1 MALRFVLVA
10 VAAATPPSRVDDA
23 FQWNATPKCAPCR
36 VVPDGPIVGNGDL
49 GVVIGGSPG
58 TALGPPGGAP
68 GGDEA
73 LGLYFGKN
81 DYWGWPDALT
91 FHASFMHFSPGFT
104 ISNATLAA
112 RVSNADVSIEMSNAR
127 VLLENVLVADV
138 VATCAGAAAEL
149 NLTIG
154 SDNLF
159 AMPLVLNASTPAL
172 EKASVK
178 DDGWRAPLMVPCTTS
193 QIVFNSE
200 RAFAVDASGFLR
212 GAAGQCVALRHGS
225 PVAAPCDNTT
235 RWRLRA
241 DGRVESPEGTS
252 CLAAKD
258 TGVDAACPPHS
269 YYTDANATGA
279 CQSSKYVVA
288 VGACDAATRWS
299 LNDDG
304 FLEDADSG
312 RCLALA
318 PRLESNGVAVAARLL
333 REGVALDARKSAP
346 APDGRSRSFL
356 YDVSCG
362 ERLALRVAVLSE
374 RDAEDPLAAAVA
386 AAAVETEN
394 ASATA
399 AFWEDYWTQV
409 TSLSLDAHPDLE
421 RYFYASLYLQR
432 GAMRVGKTPPALWG
446 PYSTTDFPGWS
457 DDVTLDYNFE
467 ANYWATTM
475 LNAPELAAQ
484 YNDFILKESRLVE
497 LARRRAAL
505 EDWSLGG
512 WPDVAGA
519 EVSGMSSRASDF
531 GGFGGFA
538 FVSCTGAFRGM
549 ECCFDDGTRFVAG
562 LVATPMLSYYDG
574 TRDEAFLEEQL
585 VPYLRGVAE
594 FYESYAVDGH
604 LPFTCAQETCN
615 SDPKVAQHNNHQDLA
630 YARMVYQRLIDFG
643 DDVERWSRSLAALA
657 PFPLA
662 NASRGRVFA
671 EAVNAGPAQPAP
683 DSNAAYAITHLA
695 AIWPGRLVDAAGADR
710 ELLSVARNTV
720 ALVNDVTDFAPG
732 NGFVLNWPASAL
744 VVDGRDA
751 GALWANLSAAYARRA
766 TPNGWPDL
774 GGGGLEQNGA
784 LAAVGFALARV
795 VDGGVLRLFAGWPDD
810 APAAFERLRVD
821 RALLLSARGGARAA
835 RAPRRGAEGGGAA
848 DSLGSVA
855 DAFCDG
861 GGLALE
867 DLSRRHLIRL
877 ARCARPRP
885 KGRFGLRFTRNR
897 KIRAVLAAAA
907 AAAKAED
914 DALDADLSTPDGD
927 VCLSNRELLE
937 VCGARG
943 IRVDGTHGAR
953 LARLKF
959 WLQARRLLLRSSPEQ
974 PPPSLLLHLPALLS
988 TLLEQT
994 HAEDLAKELR

>member
-1 MALRFVLVA
+1 MSLRFVLIAAAARFVLVA
-10 VAAATPPSRVDDA
+10 VAAATPPLRVDDA

-36 VVPDGPIVGNGDL
+36 VVPDGPLVGNGDL

-81 DYWGWPDALT
+81 DFWGWPDALT
-91 FHASFMHFSPGFT
+91 FHASFMHFSPGFVLLGVAGETLPAFTASQT

-159 AMPLVLNASTPAL
+159 EMPLVLNATTPAL

-178 DDGWRAPLMVPCTTS
+178 DDGWRAPLMVPCTRVKSSSIRSAASPSTRPASYEAPRARTS
-193 QIVFNSE
+193 
-200 RAFAVDASGFLR
+200 G
-212 GAAGQCVALRHGS
+212 
-225 PVAAPCDNTT
+225 
-235 RWRLRA
+235 
-241 DGRVESPEGTS
+241 
-252 CLAAKD
+252 LAAKD

-304 FLEDADSG
+304 YLEDFDSG

-346 APDGRSRSFL
+346 AADGRSRSFL

-399 AFWEDYWTQV
+399 AFWEVYWSQV
-409 TSLSLDAHPDLE
+409 TSLSLDDHQDLE
-421 RYFYASLYLQR
+421 RDFYASLYLQR

-457 DDVTLDYNFE
+457 DDLTLDYSFE

-519 EVSGMSSRASDF
+519 EVSGMSCGPTPDWDHASDF

-574 TRDEAFLEEQL
+574 TRDEAFLKEEL

-594 FYESYAVDGH
+594 FYESYAVDGD

-643 DDVERWSRSLAALA
+643 DD
-657 PFPLA
+657 
-662 NASRGRVFA
+662 
-671 EAVNAGPAQPAP
+671 PAP

-695 AIWPGRLVDAAGADR
+695 AIWPGRLVDAASARVDR

-751 GALWANLSAAYARRA
+751 GALTARSRF
-766 TPNGWPDL
+766 
-774 GGGGLEQNGA
+774 GLRG
-784 LAAVGFALARV
+784 V

-810 APAAFERLRVD
+810 APAAFAARVD
-821 RALLLSARGGARAA
+821 GAFLLRAEGARRRAAAERGGDLRI
-835 RAPRRGAEGGGAA
+835 P
-848 DSLGSVA
+848 A
-855 DAFCDG
+855 DAFAAARDASGPLPRADDAACD
-861 GGLALE
+861 ACF
-867 DLSRRHLIRL
+867 RL
-877 ARCARPRP
+877 ATEAGGTYVVRAR
-885 KGRFGLRFTRNR
+885 
-897 KIRAVLAAAA
+897 
-907 AAAKAED
+907 
-914 DALDADLSTPDGD
+914 
-927 VCLSNRELLE
+927 
-937 VCGARG
+937 
-943 IRVDGTHGAR
+943 
-953 LARLKF
+953 
-959 WLQARRLLLRSSPEQ
+959 
-974 PPPSLLLHLPALLS
+974 
-988 TLLEQT
+988 
-994 HAEDLAKELR
+994 